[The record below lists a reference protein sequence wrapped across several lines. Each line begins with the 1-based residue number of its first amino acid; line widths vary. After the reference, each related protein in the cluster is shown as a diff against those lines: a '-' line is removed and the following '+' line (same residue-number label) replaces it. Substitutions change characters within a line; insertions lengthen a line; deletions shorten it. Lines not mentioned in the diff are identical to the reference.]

1 MAKFLLLFRKSFL
14 LKQRKYKQAGE
25 KMAKVSMQLEYEIF
39 SHSGFFVVAAAS
51 CILSNKKN
59 SWDSEKLSEFSLV
72 SNTIVLSMF
81 VVSNYLHGRFLQF
94 LSHLTS
100 VLLLVFCSLSLLCL
114 ETVE

>member
-39 SHSGFFVVAAAS
+39 SHSVFFVVAAAS
-51 CILSNKKN
+51 CILSKKN

-81 VVSNYLHGRFLQF
+81 VVSNYLHGRFFQF
-94 LSHLTS
+94 LSYLTS

>member
-1 MAKFLLLFRKSFL
+1 
-14 LKQRKYKQAGE
+14 
-25 KMAKVSMQLEYEIF
+25 MAKVSMQLEYEIF
-39 SHSGFFVVAAAS
+39 SHSVFFCCRCS
-51 CILSNKKN
+51 KLYLKQKN